1 MPNYTF
7 MTVRQFC
14 ERVAIDRRT
23 WDNWQERGITP
34 RYRKTQT
41 GRIMISEADYVDW
54 VESLMTFEGLAGR
67 PEFAGVSA

>member
-1 MPNYTF
+1 MTNYTF

-23 WDNWQERGITP
+23 WDNWQDRGITP

-41 GRIMISEADYVDW
+41 GRIMIAEADYEAW
-54 VESLMTFEGLAGR
+54 VESLMKFDGLAG
-67 PEFAGVSA
+67 EELVGVDA

>member
-1 MPNYTF
+1 MTNYTF
-7 MTVRQFC
+7 LTVRQFC

-41 GRIMISEADYVDW
+41 GRIMISEADYGAW
-54 VESLMTFEGLAGR
+54 VESLMTFDGLASHEGSV
-67 PEFAGVSA
+67 GVSA